1 MAKLSHCASGAVTD
15 AGYFPSAAGCSPHI
29 GYGPENPAFVTLALQ
44 LSTVAD
50 SDGPVLGKKVNYKS
64 TQLFPGCNQQ
74 LAGQPASKPASQR
87 KACVQGLACR
97 LSILTCI
104 P

>member
-15 AGYFPSAAGCSPHI
+15 AGYFPSAAGFSPHI

-50 SDGPVLGKKVNYKS
+50 SDGW
-64 TQLFPGCNQQ
+64 
-74 LAGQPASKPASQR
+74 
-87 KACVQGLACR
+87 
-97 LSILTCI
+97 
-104 P
+104 